1 MPTPHKPTSAVRRAT
16 RKLGADIKD
25 ARRIRKLT
33 ASIVADRALTTRQTL
48 RRIESGDHRV
58 SIGIYA
64 SVLQVLGL
72 LDHLSDIADL
82 NNDEVGKM
90 LSRNSL
96 PRRVRES
103 RK

>member
-1 MPTPHKPTSAVRRAT
+1 MPTPHNPTSAVRRAT

-33 ASIVADRALTTRQTL
+33 ASIVADRAFTTRQTL

-64 SVLQVLGL
+64 SVLHVLGL
-72 LDHLSDIADL
+72 LDNLANSADL
-82 NNDEVGKM
+82 NSDEVGKF
-90 LSRNSL
+90 LVTKSL
-96 PRRVRES
+96 PVRVRVS